1 MKIAHAE
8 LNRTI
13 EIEPI
18 SPCEWVIESPKL
30 FAKYIQEL
38 LKQSSGEE
46 GDFIFSKDEKII
58 DFSKKGEIILN
69 PFLVDINEKRIVNK
83 LYVQLNELAHTEA
96 FYMQTQEILHQ
107 IHQYIYELEQE
118 SRHILCMNDVID
130 LSSIFKAV
138 GVQHEVYEEDFC
150 DNLCRYI
157 KVIGEVLG
165 IRLVAFVN
173 LRSFL
178 SDEQLYELIKNVSY
192 EDISL
197 LLIESKERS
206 CISGVNRY
214 IIDMDLCEI

>member
-118 SRHILCMNDVID
+118 SRHILCM
-130 LSSIFKAV
+130 
-138 GVQHEVYEEDFC
+138 
-150 DNLCRYI
+150 
-157 KVIGEVLG
+157 LG

>member
-1 MKIAHAE
+1 MKLAHAE
-8 LNRTI
+8 LNRSI

-18 SPCEWVIESPKL
+18 SPCEWIIESPEV

-46 GDFIFSKDEKII
+46 GDFVFSQDEKII

-83 LYVQLNELAHTEA
+83 LYVHLNELAHTEV
-96 FYMQTQEILHQ
+96 FYIQTQEILHQ

-118 SRHILCMNDVID
+118 SRHILCMDDNID
-130 LSSIFKAV
+130 LLSVFKAV
-138 GVQHEVYEEDFC
+138 GVRHEVYEEDFC

-165 IRLVAFVN
+165 IRLVVFVN